1 METIDLPENV
11 TAIAPDG
18 SEIRELVKLS
28 RGSMVHCR
36 LPPGGVAAAVRHRSV
51 QEVWYVLNGTGEVW
65 RSFSGSERVDS
76 VSRGISLSI
85 ETGAHFQFRNTG
97 NDDFEILIVTM
108 PPWTDASE
116 AERVPDHW
124 PLS

>member
-1 METIDLPENV
+1 M
-11 TAIAPDG
+11 
-18 SEIRELVKLS
+18 
-28 RGSMVHCR
+28 
-36 LPPGGVAAAVRHRSV
+36 
-51 QEVWYVLNGTGEVW
+51 
-65 RSFSGSERVDS
+65 
-76 VSRGISLSI
+76 SLGI

-108 PPWTDASE
+108 PPWKDASE